1 MTRSTGIRVCI
12 LLLLSL
18 AAGLA
23 SAHGGGT
30 TGTATVTIDGPKVL
44 YSLSLNDIPPGP
56 LADQMR
62 FGQPGI
68 APDYQALPAAIA
80 RHIRIASDGAACGAG
95 AQTLRPP
102 SAAAIRIEAG
112 VTFNCPRDAGRLVIR
127 DDLTDSL
134 GPDHHTFTLLLW
146 PGGSGQYTFDASA
159 RELFWSANHGI
170 QPVIG
175 AGGAF
180 RIGVAHVFQGYAHL
194 LFLLA
199 LLLGT
204 GVRAWTAIISAFALA
219 HGLAMVLPVF
229 EIAALSPRLGYVAM
243 LLAIAGIAAQNLF
256 PRYSLAPGWV
266 MAAVIGA
273 LHGLGSTPASQA
285 FAFPL
290 DGRWS
295 GLLAHATGL
304 WVGQAIFLAMAL
316 PVLRLWRDKAWAPKI
331 SATLSACL
339 LAAGVY
345 LLLLWTLSGR

>member
-1 MTRSTGIRVCI
+1 
-12 LLLLSL
+12 
-18 AAGLA
+18 
-23 SAHGGGT
+23 
-30 TGTATVTIDGPKVL
+30 
-44 YSLSLNDIPPGP
+44 
-56 LADQMR
+56 MR

-80 RHIRIASDGAACGAG
+80 RHIRIASNGAACGAG
-95 AQTLRPP
+95 AQFLRPP
-102 SAAAIRIEAG
+102 SVAAISIEAG
-112 VTFNCPRDAGRLVIR
+112 VTFNCPGDAHRLVIR
-127 DDLTDSL
+127 DDLTDAI

-199 LLLGT
+199 LMLGT
-204 GVRAWTAIISAFALA
+204 GMRAWPAIISAFALA
-219 HGLAMVLPVF
+219 HGLAMVLPAF
-229 EIAALSPRLGYVAM
+229 EIAALSPRLGDVVM

-266 MAAVIGA
+266 VATVIGA

-290 DGRWS
+290 DGRLS
-295 GLLAHATGL
+295 GLLAHGAGL
-304 WVGQAIFLAMAL
+304 WVGQAVMVAMAL
-316 PVLRLWRDKAWAPKI
+316 PVLRLWRYKTSAPEI
-331 SATLSACL
+331 SATLSAGL
-339 LAAGVY
+339 LAAGMY
-345 LLLLWTLSGR
+345 LLLRWALSGL